1 MSYIDNYKEWL
12 FSDELDQHE
21 KARLASLTE
30 KEKEE
35 MFYGPLAFGTAG
47 MRGILDVGT
56 NRMNVHTVKRATKG
70 LADYVNS
77 LGAEARKRGVVI
89 SYDTRRYS
97 GEFAVAV
104 SKVLSANGVKAWL
117 YEDVRPVPMCSFAVR
132 HLGAICG
139 VMITASHNPK
149 EYNGYKVYGE
159 DGAQMN
165 PEATDKVVEFISS
178 TPYFG
183 INEAKVSFDSNSIK
197 GKNNVALDDYITVI
211 GKDVDDK
218 YFDAIETQGLSPEAV
233 KEYADK
239 VKIVY
244 TPIHGSGFMPVTTI
258 LGRMGIPVS
267 VVSEQALPDTEFGTV
282 RVPNPEEADTLSM
295 GVELADRIGSDIVIG
310 TDPDADRMGIAVR
323 DRSGKFVLV
332 NGNQIGVLLA
342 DYIMRRRSEN
352 GTLPENGA
360 MVKTIVTTEL
370 ARRVADHY
378 GVTTFDVLT
387 GFKFI
392 GEKMTTWEATGEYT
406 YVFGFE
412 ESYGSLVGNH
422 ARDKDAVVASMLFA
436 EMTCYYASKGKTVY
450 DVLQEIFADYG
461 YFIEKTI
468 SITFPGLDG
477 MDKMASIMK
486 LMRETSYRNIAGKR
500 VVRVDDFVTRTSTDE
515 NGDKSPLDL
524 PKTNAL
530 KLHLDGGD
538 WICVRPS
545 GTEPKLKIYGAA
557 SACTLDSAKAKVEEY
572 LATMKSMTK

>member
-1 MSYIDNYKEWL
+1 MGYIENYAQWL
-12 FSDELDQHE
+12 HSEEVDQHE
-21 KARLASLTE
+21 KARLLSLSD
-30 KEKEE
+30 KDKKE

-70 LADYVNS
+70 VADYILS
-77 LGAEARKRGVVI
+77 LGGNAKDRGVVI
-89 SYDTRRYS
+89 AYDTRRFS
-97 GEFAVAV
+97 SDFAVAV
-104 SKVLSANGVKAWL
+104 AKVLSANGVKAWL
-117 YEDVRPVPMCSFAVR
+117 FEDVRPVPICSFAVR

-159 DGAQMN
+159 DGAQMS
-165 PEATDKVVEFISS
+165 PEATDKVVEFIGL

-183 INEAKVSFDSNSIK
+183 INEAKVSIDANSIK
-197 GKNNVALDDYITVI
+197 GKNNVAVDKYITII

-218 YFDAIETQGLSPEAV
+218 YFEAIECHGLSPEAV
-233 KEYADK
+233 KEYGDK
-239 VKIVY
+239 VEIVY
-244 TPIHGSGFMPVTTI
+244 TPIHGSGYMPVTTI
-258 LGRMGIPVS
+258 LDRMGIPVS
-267 VVSEQALPDTEFGTV
+267 VVPEQALPDTEFDTV
-282 RVPNPEEADTLSM
+282 RVPNPEEADTLKM

-323 DRSGKFVLV
+323 DFEGKFVLL

-342 DYIMRRRSEN
+342 DYIMRRKKET
-352 GTLPENGA
+352 GTLPKNGA
-360 MVKTIVTTEL
+360 LVKTIVTTEL
-370 ARRVADHY
+370 ARKVADGY

-392 GEKMTTWEATGEYT
+392 GEKMTNWAKTGEYT

-412 ESYGSLVGNH
+412 ESYGSLVGTH

-436 EMTCYYASKGKTVY
+436 EMTCYYASIGKSVY
-450 DVLQEIFADYG
+450 GVLQEIFDKYG
-461 YFIEKTI
+461 YFVEKTI

-477 MDKMASIMK
+477 MENMASIMK
-486 LMRETSYRNIAGKR
+486 MMREKHYTTVAGKQ
-500 VVRVDDFVTRTSTDE
+500 VLMVDDFVTGTRVRYDGRKE
-515 NGDKSPLDL
+515 ALDL

-530 KLHLDGGD
+530 KLHLENGD

-545 GTEPKLKIYGAA
+545 GTEPKLKIYGAT
-557 SACTLDSAKAKVEEY
+557 SAPTKSLATKKVEEY
-572 LATMKSMTK
+572 LSAFKALC